1 MGGILQNCGVSQEK
15 MAAFNVKYESAFGV
29 DAAVPPQ
36 NLLPGN
42 QLEYRTPDVVIKVA
56 PDRQDLVETRTLGG
70 VKYLLIKAD
79 DGVELNGIQVNL

>member
-1 MGGILQNCGVSQEK
+1 MEGRQEGQEK
-15 MAAFNVKYESAFGV
+15 MAAFNVKYECAFGV
-29 DAAVPPQ
+29 DSAVPPQ

>member
-1 MGGILQNCGVSQEK
+1 M
-15 MAAFNVKYESAFGV
+15 
-29 DAAVPPQ
+29 

-70 VKYLLIKAD
+70 VKYLLICAD
-79 DGVELNGIQVNL
+79 DGVEVNGIQVDLEE